1 MIKRAITILDKKMR
15 KIKRLLMAIFDML
28 LDILL
33 LPINLVA
40 ILWLKRAR
48 KRKFKYQNV
57 TQKILLKIGVF
68 PIIDHY
74 YEPLFNTKYL
84 YKSLRE
90 DRYLPAINFNIN
102 EQLALLEK
110 FNYQHELLSFPRK
123 KTTDKSQFS
132 YDYGAY
138 PSGDSEIYYSIIR
151 TIKPKRII
159 EIGSGSSTLMSL
171 NAIKKNKEETIN
183 YECEVI
189 CIEPYEYDWL
199 EQLGIKVTR
208 ERVEKISLSLF
219 QSLEKNDILFID
231 SSHVIRPQG
240 DVLFE
245 ILEILPTLRKGV
257 YVHFH
262 DICTPKDYFDEWI
275 RSQVFWNEQYL
286 LEAFL
291 CFNNSFKIVLASNYL
306 FHKYKDLL
314 LSKCPV
320 LADDVV
326 TNPIREVGSFWMI
339 RV

>member
-1 MIKRAITILDKKMR
+1 MR
-15 KIKRLLMAIFDML
+15 KIKRLFMAIFDIL

-33 LPINLVA
+33 LPVNLVA
-40 ILWLKRAR
+40 ILWLKRGR

-57 TQKILLKIGVF
+57 TKKILFKIGVF

-90 DRYLPAINFNIN
+90 DRYLPAIDFNIN
-102 EQLALLEK
+102 EQLELLEK
-110 FNYQHELLSFPRK
+110 FNYQNELLGFPRK
-123 KTTDKSQFS
+123 KTKDRLKFA

-151 TIKPKRII
+151 TIKPKKII
-159 EIGSGSSTLMSL
+159 EIGSGSSTLMAL
-171 NAIKKNKEETIN
+171 NAIKKNKEDRT

-199 EQLGIKVTR
+199 EQLGVKVIR
-208 ERVEKISLSLF
+208 ERVEKTQLSLF
-219 QSLEKNDILFID
+219 QSLDQNDILFID
-231 SSHVIRPQG
+231 SSHIIRPQG

-245 ILEILPTLRKGV
+245 ILEILPSLKKGV

-275 RSQVFWNEQYL
+275 LNQVFWNEQYL

-291 CFNNSFKIVLASNYL
+291 SFNNCFKIVLASNFL

-320 LADDVV
+320 LAEDVV
-326 TNPIREVGSFWMI
+326 TNPLREVGSFWI
-339 RV
+339 KRV